1 VTVKEFSELILISFS
16 FPVILLYLPR
26 IDLVIQ
32 LLLIVVSVQYLV
44 FSNIV
49 VFLDSY
55 FLSLCDLITTDRS

>member
-1 VTVKEFSELILISFS
+1 VTVKKFSELILISFS
-16 FPVILLYLPR
+16 FPVVLLYLPR

-55 FLSLCDLITTDRS
+55 FL